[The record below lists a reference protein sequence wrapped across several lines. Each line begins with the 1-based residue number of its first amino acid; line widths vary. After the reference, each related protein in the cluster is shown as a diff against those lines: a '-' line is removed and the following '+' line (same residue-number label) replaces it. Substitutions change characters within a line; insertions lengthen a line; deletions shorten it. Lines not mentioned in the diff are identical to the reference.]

1 MTQRIFADIRI
12 NRHFLLQDNM
22 AAIKRGG
29 LLVCNMVRSLFSI
42 GYAVEKE
49 AQMKITTMKLSDL
62 RKPEK
67 NVRIHTEQQLKEFER
82 SVTMFG
88 QIRPIVVDENN
99 VILAGN
105 GLYDTLAAMGKDTA
119 DVYRYDNLTENQKK
133 KLMIADNKIFSLGI
147 ENLETLNSFLE
158 ELQGDLD
165 IPGFDEE
172 ILRQMVSDAEDVT
185 DKIAEY
191 GTLDD
196 TEIQSIKANAARKEQ
211 QAVSQEQKEE
221 SEASGTATSELIQEE
236 QDGETTEIKKF
247 VICPK
252 CGEKIWL

>member
-1 MTQRIFADIRI
+1 
-12 NRHFLLQDNM
+12 
-22 AAIKRGG
+22 
-29 LLVCNMVRSLFSI
+29 
-42 GYAVEKE
+42 
-49 AQMKITTMKLSDL
+49 MKVTTMKLSDL
-62 RKPEK
+62 KKPEK

-105 GLYDTLAAMGKDTA
+105 GLYDTLVAMGKETA
-119 DVYRYDNLTENQKK
+119 DVYKYDNLTENQKK
-133 KLMIADNKIFSLGI
+133 KLIIADNKIFSLGI
-147 ENLETLNSFLE
+147 ENLDTLNSFLE

-172 ILRQMVSDAEDVT
+172 ILRQMVSEAEEVT

-196 TEIQSIKANAARKEQ
+196 EEIQSIKDNAAKKEQ
-211 QAVSQEQKEE
+211 QTPQEQKAEP
-221 SEASGTATSELIQEE
+221 EAPGTATSDLIQEE
-236 QDGETTEIKKF
+236 QDEETTEIKKF

>member
-1 MTQRIFADIRI
+1 M
-12 NRHFLLQDNM
+12 
-22 AAIKRGG
+22 
-29 LLVCNMVRSLFSI
+29 
-42 GYAVEKE
+42 E
-49 AQMKITTMKLSDL
+49 ITTMKLADL
-62 RKPEK
+62 LKPEK
-67 NVRIHTEQQLKEFER
+67 NVRIHTEQQLKEFQR
-82 SVTMFG
+82 SVKMFG

-99 VILAGN
+99 IILAGN
-105 GLYDTLAAMGKDTA
+105 GLYDTLIAVGKETA

-158 ELQGDLD
+158 DLQGDLD

-172 ILRQMVSDAEDVT
+172 ILKQMVSEAEDIT
-185 DKIAEY
+185 DKLSEY

-196 TEIQSIKANAARKEQ
+196 EEIQSIKENAERKERQ
-211 QAVSQEQKEE
+211 MQKNYSGQESALPPEGSLRQDSQRDNE
-221 SEASGTATSELIQEE
+221 
-236 QDGETTEIKKF
+236 ETTEVRNF